1 MVLKAKVVEQERVDI
16 RRPPP
21 HTCVHVF
28 FVYVLPV
35 LDWEFH
41 RRLGSKRLKNDIQA
55 PKFPKFLKFPKFRN
69 GRRRRRRRRPPA
81 GAQGAQCRLP
91 PVDRSDPLRIAI
103 CRLPPVD
110 ITGRRSVMVSTEE
123 SQSQRSRFNS
133 WRRYLMAPLD
143 LATMRYA
150 RHRAGQYAT
159 AVFAAPN
166 RPSRSMSYFWS
177 IMKST
182 GG

>member
-55 PKFPKFLKFPKFRN
+55 PKSLKWA
-69 GRRRRRRRRPPA
+69 PPA
-81 GAQGAQCRLP
+81 RA
-91 PVDRSDPLRIAI
+91 
-103 CRLPPVD
+103 
-110 ITGRRSVMVSTEE
+110 VS
-123 SQSQRSRFNS
+123 
-133 WRRYLMAPLD
+133 
-143 LATMRYA
+143 
-150 RHRAGQYAT
+150 
-159 AVFAAPN
+159 FAARGPLGSSSHCN
-166 RPSRSMSYFWS
+166 LSLPHAA
-177 IMKST
+177 
-182 GG
+182 